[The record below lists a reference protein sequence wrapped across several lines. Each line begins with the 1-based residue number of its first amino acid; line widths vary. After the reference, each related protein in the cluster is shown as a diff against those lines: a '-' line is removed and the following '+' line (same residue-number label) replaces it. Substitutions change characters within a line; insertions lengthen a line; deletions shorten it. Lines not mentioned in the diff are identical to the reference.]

1 MIVRQYL
8 IVALMAAT
16 IIAPIAAAQSNDV
29 TVQLDQFG
37 VGSWF
42 RPGDIT
48 AIRLKLT
55 SSLSKPTSCW
65 VQWEVPNAEGDP
77 AEYGRSITLTPGTPW
92 FVWLYAPLPARTSI
106 GDTWT
111 VRVFEESDGD
121 RRGEI
126 GGTRISPGLV
136 NTQPPVSPGMGM
148 IAVIGRGATK
158 LDDYMSPLPPPA
170 NPPGAHEQ
178 TVIVS
183 ISNPS
188 RLPDRWDGLR
198 QFEAI
203 VWSGASP
210 QELRAN
216 SAGALEEY
224 IRRGGHLII
233 TLPSA
238 GNPWA
243 LGRGGVTDLDPLLPQ
258 QAPRKDEAVLVSEL
272 LSVLSKS
279 DRAAR
284 DFEVSIRVFKEIGST
299 FDAIDNHYEPLIAM
313 PDGRVVV
320 IQRTYGHGRITIIG
334 LDLSSGR
341 LASMG
346 LPEADVFWNR
356 VLGRRSDTPG
366 ARELAQMQTEELLAR
381 PVRDHRQIGDGRVFE
396 EQLSATAN
404 PGVGILAAFLL
415 FSAYVLA
422 VPSSFFALRQ
432 RKLARHSWLVFA
444 AIAGLFTA
452 VAWAGVGALR
462 EHSIEL
468 KHVTV
473 LDYLGRPA
481 DDPRPNELHLQR
493 AASWL
498 QLYVPSYGTAAVS
511 IDSVPDQRDLLLTWS
526 APEKDP
532 QRFPNVASYQID
544 VGKAPADYKIP
555 ARASVSQMY
564 ASWLG
569 ALDPQWGGMIRVDP
583 NDPLRVQRDALD
595 ERDVRLVGSLIHDL
609 PGNLEN
615 VLIVWVT
622 NNRLP
627 RRRWAKD
634 GDTELAWVPAFQSGK
649 VLNSG
654 HMWAIGPAWA
664 PQTPFSFSSDQMRP
678 SPGQTGFEQ
687 ATLKRYF
694 EEYAGAGYLSGQ
706 GPSTTLREKEVR
718 RHLEMLSFFH
728 QMTPPKY
735 HTSGGRQPSKNL
747 VLSRLLGRE
756 LDLSAWLTRPCLIVI
771 GWLRDSEC
779 PIPLQVDGKPPNS
792 SGLTIVRWIY
802 PLPLAEAELTGEPA
816 EE

>member
-1 MIVRQYL
+1 MIARRFL
-8 IVALMAAT
+8 ALALLT
-16 IIAPIAAAQSNDV
+16 LTVLAPSAAAQSNDV
-29 TVQLDQFG
+29 TVELDQFG

-42 RPGDIT
+42 RPGDVT

-55 SSLSKPTSCW
+55 SSLNEATACW

-77 AEYGRSITLTPGTPW
+77 AEYGRSITLTPGTPAL
-92 FVWLYAPLPARTSI
+92 VWLYAPLPVGTNLSS
-106 GDTWT
+106 TWT
-111 VRVFEESDGD
+111 VRVFEESEGK
-121 RRGEI
+121 RQGEI
-126 GGTRISPGLV
+126 GGTRISPSLAS
-136 NTQPPVSPGMGM
+136 TQPPVSPGIGL

-158 LDDYMSPLPPPA
+158 LDDYLTPSA
-170 NPPGAHEQ
+170 QQTNPPGAHEQ
-178 TVIVS
+178 TLIVS
-183 ISNPS
+183 VNNPA

-210 QELRAN
+210 QELRAS
-216 SAGALEEY
+216 SAAALEEY

-272 LSVLSKS
+272 LPVLSKS

-284 DFEVSIRVFKEIGST
+284 DFEVSIRVFKEIGLT
-299 FDAIDNHYEPLIAM
+299 FDAIDNHYEPLIVL

-366 ARELAQMQTEELLAR
+366 ARELKQMQDQDLLAR
-381 PVRDHRQIGDGRVFE
+381 AVRDHRRIGDGRLFE
-396 EQLSATAN
+396 NQLSATAD
-404 PGVGILAAFLL
+404 PTLGILAAGLL
-415 FSAYVLA
+415 FLVY
-422 VPSSFFALRQ
+422 FFAGPVSFIVLKQ
-432 RKLARHSWLVFA
+432 RRLTRHSWLVFA

-452 VAWAGVGALR
+452 VAWAGVGVLR
-462 EHSIEL
+462 EHNIQL
-468 KHVTV
+468 RHVTV
-473 LDYLGRPA
+473 LDYLARPA
-481 DDPRPNELHLQR
+481 DDPRLDELHLQR

-498 QLYVPSYGTAAVS
+498 SLYVPSYGTAGVS
-511 IDSVPDQRDLLLTWS
+511 IDSDPNQRDLLLTWS
-526 APEKDP
+526 APEKAA
-532 QRFPNVASYQID
+532 QRFPNVAPYRID
-544 VGKAPADYKIP
+544 VGKSPAEYEIP
-555 ARASVSQMY
+555 SRASVSQLY

-583 NDPLRVQRDALD
+583 NDPLRVQRDARG
-595 ERDVRLVGSLIHDL
+595 ERDERLVGSIIHDL

-634 GDTELAWVPAFQSGK
+634 GDTELPWVPALRSGK
-649 VLNSG
+649 ALNIG
-654 HMWAIGPAWA
+654 HMWAIGRAWA
-664 PQTPFSFSSDQMRP
+664 PQVPFSFSSDQMRP
-678 SPGQTGFEQ
+678 SGQTGFERNTQ
-687 ATLKRYF
+687 EMYIK
-694 EEYAGAGYLSGQ
+694 EYAGNSLFSGQ
-706 GPSTTLREKEVR
+706 GVSTPLREKEVR

-728 QMTPPKY
+728 QITPPKY
-735 HTSGGRQPSKNL
+735 HATGGRQPKDNL
-747 VLSRLLGRE
+747 ILTRQLGRE

-771 GWLRDSEC
+771 GWLRDSAC
-779 PIPLQVDGKPPNS
+779 PIPLQVDGEPPNS

-802 PLPLAEAELTGEPA
+802 PLPLTEAQVTSEPA
-816 EE
+816 GD

>member
-1 MIVRQYL
+1 MIVRQFL
-8 IVALMAAT
+8 ASALMTAT
-16 IIAPIAAAQSNDV
+16 IFAPIAAAQSNDV
-29 TVQLDQFG
+29 KVELDQFG

-55 SSLSKPTSCW
+55 SSLSEPTACW

-77 AEYGRSITLTPGTPW
+77 AEYGRSITLTPGTPAFW
-92 FVWLYAPLPARTSI
+92 WLYAPLPARTSMS
-106 GDTWT
+106 DTWT
-111 VRVFEESDGD
+111 VRVFEESDGK

-136 NTQPPVSPGMGM
+136 NTQPPISPGVGM

-158 LDDYMSPLPPPA
+158 LDDYMSPLAPPA
-170 NPPGAHEQ
+170 SPPGAHEQ

-183 ISNPS
+183 ISDPS

-203 VWSGASP
+203 VWSDASP
-210 QELRAN
+210 QELRAS

-233 TLPSA
+233 ILPSA

-243 LGRGGVTDLDPLLPQ
+243 LGRGGVSDLDPLLPQ
-258 QAPRKDEAVLVSEL
+258 QAPRKDEAVLVSQL
-272 LSVLSKS
+272 LPVLSKS
-279 DRAAR
+279 DRVVR
-284 DFEVSIRVFKEIGST
+284 DFEVSIRVFKEIDST
-299 FDAIDNHYEPLIAM
+299 FDVIDNHYEPLIAL
-313 PDGRVVV
+313 PDGRVIV
-320 IQRTYGHGRITIIG
+320 IQRTYGYGRITIIG
-334 LDLSSGR
+334 LDLASGR

-366 ARELAQMQTEELLAR
+366 ARELAKMQDQDLLAR
-381 PVRDHRQIGDGRVFE
+381 SVSDHRRIGDGRVFE
-396 EQLSATAN
+396 GPLSATAS
-404 PGVGILAAFLL
+404 PGLGILAAFLL
-415 FSAYVLA
+415 FGVYFLAGPVSFIVLK
-422 VPSSFFALRQ
+422 Q
-432 RKLARHSWLVFA
+432 RGLKRHSWLVFA
-444 AIAGLFTA
+444 AIAGLFT
-452 VAWAGVGALR
+452 VIAWAGVGVLR
-462 EHSIEL
+462 EKNIQL

-473 LDYLGRPA
+473 LDYLARPA

-498 QLYVPSYGTAAVS
+498 SLYIPSYGPAAVS
-511 IDSVPDQRDLLLTWS
+511 IDSDPQQRDLLLTWS

-532 QRFPNVASYQID
+532 QHFPNVAPYTID
-544 VGKAPADYKIP
+544 VGNAPADYAIP

-569 ALDPQWGGMIRVDP
+569 ALDPQWGGMIRVDAD
-583 NDPLRVQRDALD
+583 DPLRVQRDALD
-595 ERDVRLVGSLIHDL
+595 ERDDRLVGSLIHDL

-634 GDTELAWVPAFQSGK
+634 GDTELDWVPALRSGQT
-649 VLNSG
+649 LNIG
-654 HMWAIGPAWA
+654 HMWSLSRPWA
-664 PQTPFSFSSDQMRP
+664 PQVPFSFGIVSMRP
-678 SPGQTGFEQ
+678 SGQTGFERN
-687 ATLKRYF
+687 TEERYIK
-694 EEYAGAGYLSGQ
+694 EYAGINIFSGQ
-706 GPSTTLREKEVR
+706 GTNTPLSEKDVQ

-735 HTSGGRQPSKNL
+735 HTSGGRQPQKNL
-747 VLSRLLGRE
+747 ALTRLLGRE

-771 GWLRDSEC
+771 GWLKNSEC
-779 PIPLQVDGKPPNS
+779 PIPLKVDGKPPNS

-802 PLPLAEAELTGEPA
+802 PLPLAEAELMDKPA